1 MTSGVVEKPVAAA
14 FVHDC
19 WNRIGTRGD
28 GSCPKLAEHSRCL
41 NCPVFELAAATLLD
55 RPLGDADL
63 AEAAYAARAAL
74 PNESA
79 AREGDAG
86 NGKAPDIG
94 VKPAMLHSALVF
106 RIADEWLALP
116 TAALRQVDDVRPIHS
131 LPHRRNRVVLG
142 LVNIRGTLTVAA
154 SLGELLRLDRAV
166 NVHEIGH
173 GSRNHHARMLVAAH
187 RGEPVAF
194 PVDEVEGVL
203 RFAAT
208 ALMPVP
214 TTLAHA
220 SASHARGVLAWRD
233 TTIGLLDPDRVFDS
247 LARSLR

>member
-1 MTSGVVEKPVAAA
+1 MPHGAIENTDVVTRID
-14 FVHDC
+14 DC

-41 NCPVFELAAATLLD
+41 NCPVFEQAAARLLD
-55 RPLGDADL
+55 RPPGDA
-63 AEAAYAARAAL
+63 EQ
-74 PNESA
+74 ESA
-79 AREGDAG
+79 VAMPNVPARERTAAAFSEPAAIGTAAG
-86 NGKAPDIG
+86 SA
-94 VKPAMLHSALVF
+94 ATQSALVF

-116 TAALRQVDDVRPIHS
+116 TPALRQVDDIRPIHS

-142 LVNIRGTLTVAA
+142 LVNIRGALTVAA
-154 SLGELLRLDRAV
+154 SLGELLHLDRTVGGKYASS
-166 NVHEIGH
+166 N
-173 GSRNHHARMLVAAH
+173 SYARMLVAAH

-194 PVDEVEGVL
+194 PVDEVEGVV
-203 RFAAT
+203 RFAVSS
-208 ALMPVP
+208 LLPIP

-233 TTIGLLDPDRVFDS
+233 RTVGLLDTDRVFES

>member
-1 MTSGVVEKPVAAA
+1 M
-14 FVHDC
+14 
-19 WNRIGTRGD
+19 
-28 GSCPKLAEHSRCL
+28 
-41 NCPVFELAAATLLD
+41 
-55 RPLGDADL
+55 
-63 AEAAYAARAAL
+63 
-74 PNESA
+74 
-79 AREGDAG
+79 
-86 NGKAPDIG
+86 
-94 VKPAMLHSALVF
+94 KPAMLHSALVF

-154 SLGELLRLDRAV
+154 SLGELLRLDRPV
-166 NVHEIGH
+166 NVHETGH
-173 GSRNHHARMLVAAH
+173 GSRNHYARMLVAAH

-208 ALMPVP
+208 ALMSVP

-233 TTIGLLDPDRVFDS
+233 TTNGAACRCSSCF
-247 LARSLR
+247 ARRRKRRRGCCRTGCSRSRTPRRTHRRSKPACVPRIR